1 MTHHHK
7 HVPNTTDLY
16 LRQVLWLRYL
26 NWALSTPL
34 LLVNFALISGLPGG
48 HLLAAIAANF
58 VMLAAGVLGTFAG
71 HTRVRWV
78 WLVIVCV
85 AYLVML
91 HNGGFHAQRAAR
103 GKDVQ
108 TRRFFGALSGLGF
121 VAFALFPM

>member
-1 MTHHHK
+1 
-7 HVPNTTDLY
+7 
-16 LRQVLWLRYL
+16 
-26 NWALSTPL
+26 
-34 LLVNFALISGLPGG
+34 
-48 HLLAAIAANF
+48 
-58 VMLAAGVLGTFAG
+58 MLAAGVLGTFAG